1 MNLNIQKVVTAG
13 FLGTLAMTVLMIIG
27 PMMGMPKMDMGQM
40 LGPMNPIVQ
49 MPYAMGWV
57 MHFILGIILTGIY
70 AAVFLNLLPSDGWKR
85 GMIFSLIPF
94 LLKEIMVSPMMGMGL
109 FEGGNM
115 MMIMGGLLGHLVYG
129 AVAGFV
135 YGDG

>member
-1 MNLNIQKVVTAG
+1 
-13 FLGTLAMTVLMIIG
+13 
-27 PMMGMPKMDMGQM
+27 
-40 LGPMNPIVQ
+40 

-57 MHFILGIILTGIY
+57 MHFILGIVLTGIY
-70 AAVFLNLLPSDGWKR
+70 ASVFLNRLPSDGWKR

-129 AVAGFV
+129 AVAGYV

>member
-13 FLGTLAMTVLMIIG
+13 FLGTLAMTVLMVIG

-40 LGPMNPIVQ
+40 LGPMNPILQ

-70 AAVFLNLLPSDGWKR
+70 AAVFLNRLPSDGWKR

-115 MMIMGGLLGHLVYG
+115 MVIMGGLLGHLVYG
-129 AVAGFV
+129 AVAGLV

>member
-1 MNLNIQKVVTAG
+1 MNLNIQKVVIAG
-13 FLGTLAMTVLMIIG
+13 FLGTLAMTVLMVIG

-57 MHFILGIILTGIY
+57 MHFILGIVLTGIY
-70 AAVFLNLLPSDGWKR
+70 ASVFLNLLPSDGWKR

-129 AVAGFV
+129 AVAGYV

>member
-13 FLGTLAMTVLMIIG
+13 FLGTLAMTVLMVIG

-40 LGPMNPIVQ
+40 LGPMNPILQ

-70 AAVFLNLLPSDGWKR
+70 AAVFLNRLPSDGWKR

-129 AVAGFV
+129 AVAGLV

>member
-1 MNLNIQKVVTAG
+1 MNLNIQKVVIAG
-13 FLGTLAMTVLMIIG
+13 FLGTLAMTVLMVMG
-27 PMMGMPKMDMGQM
+27 PMMGIPKMDMGQM

-57 MHFILGIILTGIY
+57 MHFILGIVLTGIY
-70 AAVFLNLLPSDGWKR
+70 ASVFLNRLPSDGWKR
-85 GMIFSLIPF
+85 GMIFGLIPF

-129 AVAGFV
+129 AVAGLV

>member
-13 FLGTLAMTVLMIIG
+13 FLGTLAMTVLMVIG

-40 LGPMNPIVQ
+40 LGPMNPILQ

-57 MHFILGIILTGIY
+57 MHFILGIVLTGIY
-70 AAVFLNLLPSDGWKR
+70 ASVFLNLLPSDGWKR

-129 AVAGFV
+129 AVAGLV